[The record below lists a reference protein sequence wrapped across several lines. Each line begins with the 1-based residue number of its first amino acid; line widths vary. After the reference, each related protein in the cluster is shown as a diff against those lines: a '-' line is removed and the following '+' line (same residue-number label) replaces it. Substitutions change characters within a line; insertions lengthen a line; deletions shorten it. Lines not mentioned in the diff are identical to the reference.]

1 MVTKNALQRR
11 SAEGW
16 RPPRNREER
25 RRTRIEQ
32 EREFRKRAKRIEKK
46 IKRRKQIEE
55 AAATIALGLFFGGFL
70 AYLLFLAPDPG
81 AEYMNQKAI
90 EWRRAQEDLIPAI
103 NSTYLIPAEDYPQYL
118 AERESYLQEELE
130 KEGGR

>member
-1 MVTKNALQRR
+1 MVMKNALQRR

-81 AEYMNQKAI
+81 AEYINQKAI
-90 EWRRAQEDLIPAI
+90 EWRMAQEDLIPAI
-103 NSTYLIPAEDYPQYL
+103 NSTHLIPAEDYPQYL
-118 AERESYLQEELE
+118 AEREAYLQEELK